1 MPEKKQKKITKK
13 KIIVLI
19 VILSLVI
26 LGFAFGVGTI
36 VWTTTAKVRSAAKS
50 FITIAESGNVTG
62 AYDSASEAFRS
73 VTTAEELGIFLETFP
88 VEPESIKF
96 SYISIKN
103 GVATLSGT
111 VTVDGEESPITFT
124 LVKEDGYWKIVNFSL
139 NPNDVPQE

>member
-1 MPEKKQKKITKK
+1 MPEKKKRKITKK

-19 VILSLVI
+19 IVLAFVI

-36 VWTTTAKVRSAAKS
+36 FWTTTAKVRSAAKNFVS
-50 FITIAESGNVTG
+50 VAKSGNVTG

-88 VEPESIKF
+88 IDSDSIKF
-96 SYISIKN
+96 TYISVKN

-111 VTVDGEESPITFT
+111 VIIDGEESPITFT

-139 NPNDVPQE
+139 NPNDVPEN